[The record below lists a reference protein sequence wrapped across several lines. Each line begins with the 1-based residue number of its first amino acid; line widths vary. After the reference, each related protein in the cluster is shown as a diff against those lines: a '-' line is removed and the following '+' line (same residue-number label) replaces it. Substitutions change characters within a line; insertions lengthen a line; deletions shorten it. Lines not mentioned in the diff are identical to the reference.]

1 MCRGG
6 GIYGKIKI
14 FFPASELCECELIIL
29 EIIVSPKWSWLVLPV
44 ALGSGP
50 NVRGR
55 ERIVIIQKHILEH
68 QVLMSGIFLFWSV
81 SAGLQKQCCL
91 GLVQIISKLIVQLPG
106 MQSCFLFLCPR
117 DTTSLAPDFSPL
129 RHTIF
134 FFLELGK
141 GFPFPL
147 MGRVFPS
154 SWLRK
159 RNFCKLICLI

>member
-68 QVLMSGIFLFWSV
+68 QVLMSGFFLFWSV

-91 GLVQIISKLIVQLPG
+91 GFVQIISKLIVQLPG
-106 MQSCFLFLCPR
+106 MQSYFLFLCPR
-117 DTTSLAPDFSPL
+117 DNFSGPWLLSLKA
-129 RHTIF
+129 HNF
-134 FFLELGK
+134 FFLELEK